1 MTTGPQPKN
10 ATLEAEEATEIR
22 RKKSKC
28 TSFALAPLLALRFSS
43 FEVWHRHSLDNRL
56 ISHFD
61 IFGGF
66 DAFASKIRSFF
77 GRSHWLAY
85 TFNTGTPR
93 GRRSPCAVNRAVW

>member
-1 MTTGPQPKN
+1 MMTTGPQPKN
-10 ATLEAEEATEIR
+10 ATLEAEEATEN
-22 RKKSKC
+22 RKRKSKC

-66 DAFASKIRSFF
+66 DAFAFENPKFLRSQP
-77 GRSHWLAY
+77 LACVHFI
-85 TFNTGTPR
+85 T
-93 GRRSPCAVNRAVW
+93 RAHHADAGHPVQ